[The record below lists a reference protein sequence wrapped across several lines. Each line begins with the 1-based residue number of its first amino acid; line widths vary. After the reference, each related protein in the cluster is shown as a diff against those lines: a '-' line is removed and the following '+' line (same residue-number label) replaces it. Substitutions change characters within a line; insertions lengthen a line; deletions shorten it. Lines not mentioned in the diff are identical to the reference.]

1 MNKIKKPLW
10 NYQYSAPTAGKRL
23 LLLAPEELP
32 IAAPLIKKTLKLK
45 YDSDFIPL
53 KFFRPLNQ
61 DEYSNKSLELARAL
75 RQFNSEIK
83 AGTYKDNVEDEIQLT
98 LHIVSLVNMYCNQLF
113 SDDGWKYIRKLI
125 SQAVKRSK
133 SKTVYLDS
141 TTFKLLSDYIL
152 MHKLDSPNEAISQLL
167 TDSKIIDIDLDD
179 D

>member
-1 MNKIKKPLW
+1 MNKKKKPLW

-23 LLLAPEELP
+23 LLLTPEELP

-61 DEYSNKSLELARAL
+61 GEYSVKALELSRAL

-83 AGTYKDNVEDEIQLT
+83 AGTYKDNVEDEIHLE
-98 LHIVSLVNMYCNQLF
+98 LHIVSLVNMYCNQVF
-113 SDDGWKYIRKLI
+113 SDNGWKYIRKLI
-125 SQAVKRSK
+125 SQAVKRAK

-141 TTFKLLSDYIL
+141 NTFNLLSDYIL
-152 MHKLDSPNEAISQLL
+152 IHKLDSPNEAISQLL
-167 TDSKIIDIDLDD
+167 IDSKVININFDD